1 MKAVWLLYILV
12 SFNGDPQLGIEEYD
26 TEQECIQEKARVLKE
41 IKEVYNIKDAQV
53 HCILSARRN
62 DESN

>member
-1 MKAVWLLYILV
+1 MKTVWLLYILV
-12 SFNGDPQLGIEEYD
+12 AFNGDPQLEVKQYD
-26 TEQECIQEKARVLKE
+26 TEEECIQEKARVLKE

>member
-53 HCILSARRN
+53 H
-62 DESN
+62 